1 MQLSRTVSGCNSGS
15 YSFSVSLTSCITGFA
30 IHRGPAHGVLGDVDV
45 ADAQASP
52 RLIYFGS
59 AGPYDPDVQ
68 WGRLSIYLNVIPRLQ
83 LEGPVQE
90 LKRQA
95 AAALPAVARFFHA
108 QSGVAGIWPFLA
120 QSGVAGTPFCALL
133 SLFVPFPQITRRIQ
147 RRCLLFG
154 ACLSYPRLL
163 PHSPQ
168 IEGCS
173 RPSATSG
180 TVMGRYCL
188 ECFGA
193 REVTI
198 DGVQMRWCTWCTN
211 FRAVSGMRDRFR
223 VCATHPKQQKTR

>member
-108 QSGVAGIWPFLA
+108 ATFERDAMKDVARFMG
-120 QSGVAGTPFCALL
+120 SDT
-133 SLFVPFPQITRRIQ
+133 SLPTTVVQRSDKTAPKRRK
-147 RRCLLFG
+147 G
-154 ACLSYPRLL
+154 S
-163 PHSPQ
+163 
-168 IEGCS
+168 
-173 RPSATSG
+173 
-180 TVMGRYCL
+180 V
-188 ECFGA
+188 
-193 REVTI
+193 
-198 DGVQMRWCTWCTN
+198 
-211 FRAVSGMRDRFR
+211 RAVLSAMPVAAWQMMGEQKAPKEVRIFTAHRS
-223 VCATHPKQQKTR
+223 VEHITHTVPNRRWGSLT